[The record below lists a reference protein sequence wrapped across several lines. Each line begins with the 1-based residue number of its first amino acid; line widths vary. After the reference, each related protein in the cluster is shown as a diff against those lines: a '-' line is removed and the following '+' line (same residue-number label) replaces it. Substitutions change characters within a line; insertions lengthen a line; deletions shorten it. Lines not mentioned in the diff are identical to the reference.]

1 MASTSREGSPEP
13 DEEGEEEEDAEN
25 VDNEG
30 NNDEEEDEE
39 DELEE
44 AYFWHDQII
53 AELRR
58 ACRDDDPRKAYAIID
73 TLSVDR
79 LGRTSYTARAERT
92 GEVVVVKANVL
103 EAPVEKFTGQR
114 LITEL
119 FLMRDMLP
127 HPNVVGFYDLY
138 IVQTAEVWLITE
150 YMKDGVTLG
159 EIIAN
164 TASKFTEE
172 QIARVCLEVRVDF
185 FSFNFKKTY
194 FIHRRA
200 KGSRICT
207 TSSSSIAISA
217 PTR

>member
-1 MASTSREGSPEP
+1 M
-13 DEEGEEEEDAEN
+13 
-25 VDNEG
+25 DNEG

-172 QIARVCLEVRVDF
+172 QIARVCVEVRADF
-185 FSFNFKKTY
+185 FSFLIFFKKKPY

-207 TSSSSIAISA
+207 TSSSSTAISA
-217 PTR
+217 PTP